1 MRFKLGT
8 VAIAA
13 MLCYSISLVKGDENP
28 AAEGP
33 KPSTITIGEMRV
45 QTIPAM
51 TYFCT
56 PAETTFAK
64 MGEPVKA
71 AFDRLFSAAADAKLL
86 LVRPTML
93 TYQGNPHFDPQKTF
107 KMEIGIIVGED
118 TKLPDA
124 GEDLKVRKTEPF
136 KCATILYT
144 GTVDQQGQAYQKLI
158 PAMKAAGLTPTGE
171 EREMCL
177 YWEGPESTNNIF
189 MMMIG
194 IK

>member
-1 MRFKLGT
+1 M
-8 VAIAA
+8 
-13 MLCYSISLVKGDENP
+13 
-28 AAEGP
+28 
-33 KPSTITIGEMRV
+33 
-45 QTIPAM
+45 
-51 TYFCT
+51 
-56 PAETTFAK
+56 
-64 MGEPVKA
+64 
-71 AFDRLFSAAADAKLL
+71 

-93 TYQGNPHFDPQKTF
+93 TYQGTPHFDPQKTF

-124 GEDLKVRKTEPF
+124 AEDLKVRKTEPF

-158 PAMKAAGLTPTGE
+158 PALKGAGLTPTGE

-177 YWEGPESTNNIF
+177 YWEGPESANNIF